1 VRARSTTIRGDPR
14 SIDDGVAY
22 LRDEALPAMQQ
33 MDGFIGPSVLAE
45 RLTGRCIV
53 TSAWTH
59 PQALHASDARIR
71 PMREE
76 MARRFS
82 GPVEVQ
88 DWDVVVLHRVHRTA
102 PGACTRVTWAR
113 IVHEPMDR
121 FVPAYRS
128 NLMPRLEELPGFC
141 SLSLLVDPQSGRAV
155 GVESFEN
162 RETLEHTR
170 GHARALREE
179 FSSAMGAQVTE
190 VAEMDLVLAHLR
202 VPETV

>member
-14 SIDDGVAY
+14 SIDEGVAY

-53 TSAWTH
+53 TSAWTD
-59 PQALHASDARIR
+59 PQALRASDARIR

-76 MARRFS
+76 MARRFG

-102 PGACTRVTWAR
+102 PGACARVTWAR
-113 IVHEPMDR
+113 AVHEPMDR

-141 SLSLLVDPQSGRAV
+141 SLSLLVDPHSGRSV

-162 RETLEHTR
+162 RETLQHTR
-170 GHARALREE
+170 GDARALREE

>member
-1 VRARSTTIRGDPR
+1 MRARSTTIRGDPR

-53 TSAWTH
+53 TSAWTD
-59 PQALHASDARIR
+59 PQSLHASDAQIR

-128 NLMPRLEELPGFC
+128 NLMPRLEELPG
-141 SLSLLVDPQSGRAV
+141 
-155 GVESFEN
+155 
-162 RETLEHTR
+162 
-170 GHARALREE
+170 
-179 FSSAMGAQVTE
+179 
-190 VAEMDLVLAHLR
+190 
-202 VPETV
+202 

>member
-1 VRARSTTIRGDPR
+1 MPCTPATRGSARCGRRWRGGSVVRSRSRTGTSSSFTGCTGP
-14 SIDDGVAY
+14 
-22 LRDEALPAMQQ
+22 LPAPAR
-33 MDGFIGPSVLAE
+33 GSPGRAPSTS
-45 RLTGRCIV
+45 RWTGSSPP
-53 TSAWTH
+53 T
-59 PQALHASDARIR
+59 
-71 PMREE
+71 
-76 MARRFS
+76 
-82 GPVEVQ
+82 
-88 DWDVVVLHRVHRTA
+88 
-102 PGACTRVTWAR
+102 
-113 IVHEPMDR
+113 EPMDR

-141 SLSLLVDPQSGRAV
+141 SLSLLVDPQGGRAV

-170 GHARALREE
+170 GEARALREE

>member
-1 VRARSTTIRGDPR
+1 
-14 SIDDGVAY
+14 
-22 LRDEALPAMQQ
+22 

-53 TSAWTH
+53 TSAWTD
-59 PQALHASDARIR
+59 PQSLRASDARIR

-76 MARRFS
+76 MARRFG

-102 PGACTRVTWAR
+102 PGACARVTWAR
-113 IVHEPMDR
+113 AVHEPMDR

-128 NLMPRLEELPGFC
+128 NLMPRLEELHGFC
-141 SLSLLVDPQSGRAV
+141 SLSLLVDPHSGRSV

-170 GHARALREE
+170 GDARALREE

>member
-14 SIDDGVAY
+14 SIDEGVAY

-53 TSAWTH
+53 TSAWTD
-59 PQALHASDARIR
+59 PQSLHASDARIR

-76 MARRFS
+76 MARRFG

-102 PGACTRVTWAR
+102 PGACARVTWAR
-113 IVHEPMDR
+113 AVHEPLDR

-141 SLSLLVDPQSGRAV
+141 SLSLLVDPHSGRSV

-162 RETLEHTR
+162 RETLQHTR
-170 GHARALREE
+170 GDARALREE

>member
-14 SIDDGVAY
+14 SIDEGVAY

-53 TSAWTH
+53 TSAWTD
-59 PQALHASDARIR
+59 PQSLRASDARIR

-76 MARRFS
+76 MARRFG

-102 PGACTRVTWAR
+102 PGACARVTWAR
-113 IVHEPMDR
+113 AVHEPMDR

-141 SLSLLVDPQSGRAV
+141 SLSLLVDPHSGRSV

-170 GHARALREE
+170 GDARALREE